1 LLAVVSFILS
11 WEQIQHPALSVA
23 IFAQNGVYAY
33 FAAALFLYLVRVFQA
48 KFLQKWCL
56 LLV

>member
-33 FAAALFLYLVRVFQA
+33 FAAALFRFYLVHVFQA
-48 KFLQKWCL
+48 SSYKSGVYC
-56 LLV
+56 